1 MSAPGSGR
9 EGLTFKLEID
19 LGSFHMRTS
28 ADVAKALREVAER
41 VEKTCDSEID
51 NTEAPRN
58 IVVGPH
64 KDAVGWWAVVE
75 EGNAGEG
82 GEECA

>member
-19 LGSFHMRTS
+19 LGSYAMRTS
-28 ADVAKALREVAER
+28 ADVAKALRGVAER

-58 IVVGPH
+58 ITAGPYT
-64 KDAVGWWAVVE
+64 VGWWAVVE

-82 GEECA
+82 GEEGA